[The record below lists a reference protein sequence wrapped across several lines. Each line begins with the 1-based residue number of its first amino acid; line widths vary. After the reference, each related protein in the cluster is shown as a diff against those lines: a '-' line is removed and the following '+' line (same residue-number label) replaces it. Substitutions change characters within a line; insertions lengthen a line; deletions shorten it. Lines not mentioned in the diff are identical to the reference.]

1 MKHALILA
9 LSLALL
15 AGCKKSG
22 IDNTSAPTSVH
33 HEHKPP
39 HGGTPVVLGNEEYH
53 LELVLI
59 RSEGKVQAFVMDGE
73 LENFVRI
80 PAKMFEVEVK
90 LADKNLPLIFNAVPN
105 RATGETV
112 GDTSAFEASSYWLKT
127 NATFDAVLK
136 ELTIRTK
143 LYQNVQFN
151 FPKGNDSDEKN

>member
-1 MKHALILA
+1 MKHALIVA

-15 AGCKKSG
+15 VGCKESR
-22 IDNTSAPTSVH
+22 IDNTAAPTSVK

-59 RSEGKVQAFVMDGE
+59 RSEGKVQAFVMDCE

-80 PAKMFEVEVK
+80 PAKMFEVDVK
-90 LADKNLPLIFNAVPN
+90 LADNNLPLIFNALPN

-112 GDTSAFEASSYWLKT
+112 GDTSAFEANSYWLKT
-127 NATFDAVLK
+127 NGTFDAMLK
-136 ELTIRTK
+136 ELTIRGK